1 MPVVIV
7 VVLLFPS
14 FVVAGP
20 PIGYQLVESETVDG
34 SYISWRKHIID
45 SAEIA
50 GFELTG
56 SDDLLMADIDG
67 DGQEGIVSVHESVE
81 EYDSRAFSEDGYV
94 PDDRG

>member
-20 PIGYQLVESETVDG
+20 PIGYQLAESEAVDG

-67 DGQEGIVSVHESVE
+67 DGQEDIVSVHESVE
-81 EYDSRAFSEDGYV
+81 EYDSRASSEDGYV

>member
-20 PIGYQLVESETVDG
+20 PIGYQLAESEAVDG

-56 SDDLLMADIDG
+56 SDDLLMADIDR
-67 DGQEGIVSVHESVE
+67 DG
-81 EYDSRAFSEDGYV
+81 
-94 PDDRG
+94 